1 MRSQTR
7 NLVWWLIGCTI
18 PVMLNTI
25 IQAQPVLPDLAKLD
39 WLIVGPFAIPAQ
51 TEKWADVQ
59 GFQAD
64 YLAEIGSEAQAQPK
78 EGQTVQGKVWRRISS
93 PPMPVNLNGLFG
105 FSQNCVAYAYVEFES
120 PTAQAVALK
129 LGSDDGLKVWFNGK
143 LLVSDHVHRA
153 LQIDEDALTLK
164 IQTGLNRL
172 LLKIDQGGGEWSFSA
187 RLSSLED
194 DAQAWK
200 AVATPRFKI
209 CPLEQVVFN
218 PEELVCTVLTVPGF
232 AVQEPVEI
240 VVADEQGKPLI
251 TVSSQTGELI
261 PLPLPKTFTGIV
273 SLNVTGAGKTTG
285 VTAQEAILV
294 GDIDRVSQDLVRLA
308 RTQAAE
314 LERSLPTPAP
324 SQEGNTPTPI
334 PSQEGNAPTS
344 ASSQEGKENE
354 VLAATLTFCA
364 DVLEREVHSSLAT
377 VARTI
382 LSIKTLQTL
391 TTLIQQ
397 NAWNVDAFKGLHPW
411 AYRSAIDDALQPFTL
426 YVPADYD
433 ATKQYGLIVALHG
446 YTGND
451 YDAAATIIKPQLQP
465 NDFLVVAP
473 FGRGDVGYLSIGEQ
487 DVLDVIDRLQASFR
501 VDPDR
506 IYLMGWSMGGL
517 GTWRIGQFFADRF
530 AAMAP
535 FCGWTGTEYLAN
547 LRNLPTLIVH
557 GDADNSVP
565 AAMDR
570 AAAEQL
576 KQWNYPVQYD
586 ELPGVG
592 HDAWGAWVKETG
604 GVRILDYFRQYRR
617 NPWPAEVI
625 VKTNYLRYGKSFW
638 VRILELARPP
648 QNGYLKASFVDA
660 THITVVAEQVN
671 VFSLN
676 LTYPQLSQTAP
687 IIVAINGTA
696 LTVEPAQVAAT
707 FRQQETVWNEVKAQP
722 AIGSLPHDG
731 GGLSDLFVRPL
742 IIVYGTQQRGQIY
755 QQAATIFAD
764 WSPTPQIAIGSKT
777 GGFHVKA
784 DTDITVEDL
793 QKYNLLLFGGP
804 EHNLITKQLADKL
817 PVVFSEDTV
826 TIDGQEFSPAGMILT
841 YPNPLAPTKLVGI
854 MTFPIPDEEVIRLM
868 ARASLIF
875 RGYNV
880 DGSGA
885 VPRFLPDVIVYNS
898 FEQQNPFLWM
908 GWFDYT
914 WQHLRKY

>member
-1 MRSQTR
+1 MMIIDINSKGGRSFMRSQIR
-7 NLVWWLIGCTI
+7 NLVCWLMMCTI
-18 PVMLNTI
+18 SVMLNTI
-25 IQAQPVLPDLAKLD
+25 IQAQSVLPDLAKLD

-59 GFQAD
+59 GFQTD
-64 YLAEIGSEAQAQPK
+64 YLAEIGGEAQAQPQ
-78 EGQTVQGKVWRRISS
+78 EGQTVQGKVWQRVRS
-93 PPMPVNLNGLFG
+93 PQMPVNLNGLFG
-105 FSQNCVAYAYVEFES
+105 YSQDCVAYAYVEFES
-120 PTAQAVALK
+120 STAQAVALK

-143 LLVSDHVHRA
+143 LLVSDHVHRS
-153 LQIDEDALTLK
+153 LQIDEDGLTLNL
-164 IQTGLNRL
+164 QAGLNRL
-172 LLKIDQGGGEWSFSA
+172 LLKIDQGSGEWSFSA

-200 AVATPRFKI
+200 AVAAPQFKI

-218 PEELVCTVLTVPGF
+218 PEEFVCTVLTVPGF

-251 TVSSQTGELI
+251 TVSGQTGELI

-273 SLNVTGAGKTTG
+273 SLNVSGTGKTTG

-294 GDIDRVSQDLVRLA
+294 GDVDRMSQDLVRLA
-308 RTQAAE
+308 RAQADQV
-314 LERSLPTPAP
+314 TDKI
-324 SQEGNTPTPI
+324 QGD
-334 PSQEGNAPTS
+334 
-344 ASSQEGKENE
+344 

-364 DVLEREVHSSLAT
+364 DVLERKVHSSLAT

-391 TTLIQQ
+391 TTLVQQ

-433 ATKQYGLIVALHG
+433 ATKRYGLIVALHG

-487 DVLDVIDRLQASFR
+487 DVLDVIDRIQASFR

-517 GTWRIGQFFADRF
+517 GTWRIGQFFADKF

-535 FCGWTGTEYLAN
+535 FCGWTGTDYLVN
-547 LRNLPTLIVH
+547 LYNLPVLIVH

-565 AAMDR
+565 VAMDR

-576 KQWNYPVQYD
+576 KQWHYPVQYD

-604 GVRILDYFRQYRR
+604 GNRVLDYFRQYWR

-625 VKTNYLRYGKSFW
+625 VKTNYLRYGKNFW
-638 VRILELARPP
+638 ARILELARPP

-687 IIVAINGTA
+687 IIVEINGTA
-696 LTVEPAQVAAT
+696 LMVEPAQVAAT
-707 FRQQETVWNEVKAQP
+707 FRYQETVWSEVKEQP
-722 AIGSLPHDG
+722 ATGSIPHDG
-731 GGLSDLFVRPL
+731 GGISDLFVRPL
-742 IIVYGTQQRGQIY
+742 IIVYGTQQRGEIY
-755 QQAATIFAD
+755 QKAATIFAD
-764 WSPTPQIAIGSKT
+764 WSPTPQIGIGSKT

-784 DTDITVEDL
+784 DTDITAEDM

-817 PVVFSEDTV
+817 PVEFSEDKV
-826 TIDGQEFSPAGMILT
+826 TINGQEFSPAGMMLT
-841 YPNPLAPTKLVGI
+841 CPNPLAPTKLVGI
-854 MTFPIPDEEVIRLM
+854 MTFPIPDEEVLRLM

-914 WQHLRKY
+914 WQHLRKYQ